1 MESDDVVLTDSTK
14 KIKAIILI
22 GGPCKGTRFRPLSL
36 ELPKPLFPI
45 AGFPVVY
52 HHIEA
57 FSKLPGLREII
68 LLGFYQPNEALSQL
82 ISNAQHEFK
91 VSVRSERKEQTIQS
105 PWYSS

>member
-1 MESDDVVLTDSTK
+1 MVFEESVLEGNAK
-14 KIKAIILI
+14 KIKAILLI

-45 AGFPVVY
+45 AGFPVIY

-68 LLGFYQPNEALSQL
+68 LLGFYQPNEALTQL
-82 ISNAQHEFK
+82 IANAQREFK
-91 VSVRSERKEQTIQS
+91 VIVRYVNFRR
-105 PWYSS
+105 YSRLG